1 MSEVKIQN
9 IEDLTGV
16 GPAIAEKFREAGY
29 STLEEIGTQSPGQ
42 LSDATGIGQESCAK
56 YIKEAGKNAKIGSF
70 LTGTELME
78 KRATVGK
85 LTTSSSTFDELLGGG
100 VETQSITEFYGQ
112 YGSGKTQFMLQLAVN
127 AQLPV
132 EQGGLGGEVAIID
145 TENTFRPERI
155 ISMAK
160 ALELDPDEVLSKI
173 HVGRAYNSH
182 QQMLMVKKVKE
193 IAKEKPIKMLAV
205 DSLTGA
211 FRAEYIGRGTLAE
224 RQGKINAHMSALAR
238 FGDLHNAAVVVT
250 NQVSSNPAAF
260 FGDPTKPIGGN
271 IVGHT
276 SKFRIYLR
284 RGKAGRRVCRLVDSP
299 HLPENEALVSIT
311 EDGIRDGGVP
321 RFRQEIWSCN
331 GRRQRV
337 RLAPFW
343 RCRKR

>member
-1 MSEVKIQN
+1 MSEVKIKN
-9 IEDLTGV
+9 IEDLSGV
-16 GPAIAEKFREAGY
+16 GPAVAEKFREAGL
-29 STLEEIGTQSPGQ
+29 STIEEIGTQSPGQ
-42 LSDATGIGQESCAK
+42 LSDATGIGVDSCAK
-56 YIKEAGKNAKIGSF
+56 FIQEASKNANIGSF

-78 KRATVGK
+78 KRATVKK

-112 YGSGKTQFMLQLAVN
+112 YGSGKTQFILQLAVN
-127 AQLPV
+127 ATLPI

-155 ISMAK
+155 ISMSK
-160 ALELDPDEVLSKI
+160 ALDLDPDDVLSKI

-182 QQMLMVKKVKE
+182 QQMLMVKKVTKL
-193 IAKEKPIKMLAV
+193 AKERPIKVLGV

-211 FRAEYIGRGTLAE
+211 FRAEYIGRGTLAD
-224 RQGKINAHMSALAR
+224 RQGKINAHMTELAS
-238 FGDLHNAAVVVT
+238 FGDLNNAAVVVT

-284 RGKAGRRVCRLVDSP
+284 RGKAGKRVCRLVDSP

-311 EDGIRDGGVP
+311 EDGIRDG
-321 RFRQEIWSCN
+321 
-331 GRRQRV
+331 
-337 RLAPFW
+337 
-343 RCRKR
+343 

>member
-160 ALELDPDEVLSKI
+160 ALELDPDEVLTKI

-311 EDGIRDGGVP
+311 EDGIRDG
-321 RFRQEIWSCN
+321 
-331 GRRQRV
+331 
-337 RLAPFW
+337 
-343 RCRKR
+343 

>member
-238 FGDLHNAAVVVT
+238 FGDLYNAAVVVT

-311 EDGIRDGGVP
+311 EDGIRDG
-321 RFRQEIWSCN
+321 
-331 GRRQRV
+331 
-337 RLAPFW
+337 
-343 RCRKR
+343 

>member
-70 LTGTELME
+70 LTGSELME

-127 AQLPV
+127 AQLPI
-132 EQGGLGGEVAIID
+132 EQGGLDGEVAIID

-193 IAKEKPIKMLAV
+193 IAKERPIKMLAV

-284 RGKAGRRVCRLVDSP
+284 RGKAGKRVCRLVDSP

-311 EDGIRDGGVP
+311 EDGIRDG
-321 RFRQEIWSCN
+321 
-331 GRRQRV
+331 
-337 RLAPFW
+337 
-343 RCRKR
+343 

>member
-9 IEDLTGV
+9 IEDLPGV

-311 EDGIRDGGVP
+311 EDGIRDG
-321 RFRQEIWSCN
+321 
-331 GRRQRV
+331 
-337 RLAPFW
+337 
-343 RCRKR
+343 

>member
-112 YGSGKTQFMLQLAVN
+112 YGSGKTQFILQLAVN

-276 SKFRIYLR
+276 SKFRVYLR
-284 RGKAGRRVCRLVDSP
+284 RGKAGKRVCRLVDSP
-299 HLPENEALVSIT
+299 HLPENEALISIT
-311 EDGIRDGGVP
+311 EDGIRDG
-321 RFRQEIWSCN
+321 
-331 GRRQRV
+331 
-337 RLAPFW
+337 
-343 RCRKR
+343 

>member
-1 MSEVKIQN
+1 MSEVKIKN
-9 IEDLTGV
+9 IEDLSGV
-16 GPAIAEKFREAGY
+16 GPAVAEKFREAGL
-29 STLEEIGTQSPGQ
+29 STIEEIGTQSPGQ
-42 LSDATGIGQESCAK
+42 LSDATGIGVDSCAK
-56 YIKEAGKNAKIGSF
+56 FIQEASKNANIGSF

-78 KRATVGK
+78 KRATVEK

-112 YGSGKTQFMLQLAVN
+112 YGSGKTQFILQLAVN
-127 AQLPV
+127 ATLPI

-155 ISMAK
+155 ISMSK
-160 ALELDPDEVLSKI
+160 ALDLDPDEVLSKI

-182 QQMLMVKKVKE
+182 QQMLMVKKVTKL
-193 IAKEKPIKMLAV
+193 AKERPIKMLAV

-211 FRAEYIGRGTLAE
+211 FRAEYIGRGTLAD
-224 RQGKINAHMSALAR
+224 RQGKINAHMTELAS
-238 FGDLHNAAVVVT
+238 FGDLNNAAVVVT

-284 RGKAGRRVCRLVDSP
+284 RGKAGKRVCRLVDSP

-311 EDGIRDGGVP
+311 EDGIRDG
-321 RFRQEIWSCN
+321 
-331 GRRQRV
+331 
-337 RLAPFW
+337 
-343 RCRKR
+343 

>member
-9 IEDLTGV
+9 IEDLPGV

-193 IAKEKPIKMLAV
+193 IAKERPIKMLAV

-284 RGKAGRRVCRLVDSP
+284 RGKAGKRVCRLVDSP

-311 EDGIRDGGVP
+311 EDGIRDG
-321 RFRQEIWSCN
+321 
-331 GRRQRV
+331 
-337 RLAPFW
+337 
-343 RCRKR
+343 

>member
-9 IEDLTGV
+9 IKDLTGV

-284 RGKAGRRVCRLVDSP
+284 RGKAGKRVCRLVDSP

-311 EDGIRDGGVP
+311 EDGIRDG
-321 RFRQEIWSCN
+321 
-331 GRRQRV
+331 
-337 RLAPFW
+337 
-343 RCRKR
+343 

>member
-1 MSEVKIQN
+1 MSEVKIKN

-70 LTGTELME
+70 LTGTQLME

-112 YGSGKTQFMLQLAVN
+112 YGSGKTQFILQLAVN

-182 QQMLMVKKVKE
+182 QQMLMVEKVKE

-211 FRAEYIGRGTLAE
+211 FRAEYIGRGTLAD
-224 RQGKINAHMSALAR
+224 RQGKINAHMSSLAR

-284 RGKAGRRVCRLVDSP
+284 RGKAGKRVCRLVDSP

-311 EDGIRDGGVP
+311 GDGIRDG
-321 RFRQEIWSCN
+321 
-331 GRRQRV
+331 
-337 RLAPFW
+337 
-343 RCRKR
+343 

>member
-56 YIKEAGKNAKIGSF
+56 YIKEAGKNAKLGSF

-311 EDGIRDGGVP
+311 EDGIRDG
-321 RFRQEIWSCN
+321 
-331 GRRQRV
+331 
-337 RLAPFW
+337 
-343 RCRKR
+343 

>member
-9 IEDLTGV
+9 IKDLTGV

-56 YIKEAGKNAKIGSF
+56 YIKEAGKNAKLGSF

-112 YGSGKTQFMLQLAVN
+112 YGSGKTQFILQLAVN

-160 ALELDPDEVLSKI
+160 ALDLDPDEVLSKI

-311 EDGIRDGGVP
+311 EDGIRDG
-321 RFRQEIWSCN
+321 
-331 GRRQRV
+331 
-337 RLAPFW
+337 
-343 RCRKR
+343 

>member
-1 MSEVKIQN
+1 MGEVKIQN

-284 RGKAGRRVCRLVDSP
+284 RGKAGKRVCRLVDSP

-311 EDGIRDGGVP
+311 EDGIRDG
-321 RFRQEIWSCN
+321 
-331 GRRQRV
+331 
-337 RLAPFW
+337 
-343 RCRKR
+343 

>member
-56 YIKEAGKNAKIGSF
+56 YIKEAGKNAKIGAF

-85 LTTSSSTFDELLGGG
+85 LTTSSSTFDALLGGG

-182 QQMLMVKKVKE
+182 QQMLMVEKVKE
-193 IAKEKPIKMLAV
+193 IAKERPIKVLAV

-284 RGKAGRRVCRLVDSP
+284 RGKAGKRVCRLVDSP

-311 EDGIRDGGVP
+311 EDGIRDG
-321 RFRQEIWSCN
+321 
-331 GRRQRV
+331 
-337 RLAPFW
+337 
-343 RCRKR
+343 

>member
-9 IEDLTGV
+9 IEDLPGV

-112 YGSGKTQFMLQLAVN
+112 YGSGKTQFILQLAVN

-182 QQMLMVKKVKE
+182 QQMLMVEKVKE
-193 IAKEKPIKMLAV
+193 IAKERPIKVLAV

-284 RGKAGRRVCRLVDSP
+284 RGKAGKRVCRLVDSP

-311 EDGIRDGGVP
+311 EDGIRDG
-321 RFRQEIWSCN
+321 
-331 GRRQRV
+331 
-337 RLAPFW
+337 
-343 RCRKR
+343 

>member
-56 YIKEAGKNAKIGSF
+56 YIKEAGKNAKLGSF

-284 RGKAGRRVCRLVDSP
+284 RGKAGKRVCRLVDSP

-311 EDGIRDGGVP
+311 EDGIRDG
-321 RFRQEIWSCN
+321 
-331 GRRQRV
+331 
-337 RLAPFW
+337 
-343 RCRKR
+343 

>member
-112 YGSGKTQFMLQLAVN
+112 YGSGKTQFILQLAVN

-284 RGKAGRRVCRLVDSP
+284 RGKAGKRVCRLVDSP

-311 EDGIRDGGVP
+311 EDGIRDG
-321 RFRQEIWSCN
+321 
-331 GRRQRV
+331 
-337 RLAPFW
+337 
-343 RCRKR
+343 

>member
-70 LTGTELME
+70 LTGTQLME

-112 YGSGKTQFMLQLAVN
+112 YGSGKTQFILQLAVN

-284 RGKAGRRVCRLVDSP
+284 RGKAGKRVCRLVDSP

-311 EDGIRDGGVP
+311 EDGIRDG
-321 RFRQEIWSCN
+321 
-331 GRRQRV
+331 
-337 RLAPFW
+337 
-343 RCRKR
+343 

>member
-9 IEDLTGV
+9 IKDLTGV

-56 YIKEAGKNAKIGSF
+56 YIKEAGKKAKIGSF

-311 EDGIRDGGVP
+311 EDGIRDG
-321 RFRQEIWSCN
+321 
-331 GRRQRV
+331 
-337 RLAPFW
+337 
-343 RCRKR
+343 

>member
-112 YGSGKTQFMLQLAVN
+112 YGSGKTQFILQLAVN
-127 AQLPV
+127 AQLPI

-182 QQMLMVKKVKE
+182 QQMLMVEKVKE
-193 IAKEKPIKMLAV
+193 IAKERPIKMLAV

-284 RGKAGRRVCRLVDSP
+284 RGKAGKRVCRLVDSP

-311 EDGIRDGGVP
+311 EDGIR
-321 RFRQEIWSCN
+321 N
-331 GRRQRV
+331 G
-337 RLAPFW
+337 
-343 RCRKR
+343 

>member
-56 YIKEAGKNAKIGSF
+56 YIKEASKNAKIGSF

-112 YGSGKTQFMLQLAVN
+112 YGSGKTQFILQLAVN

-182 QQMLMVKKVKE
+182 QQMLMVEKVKE
-193 IAKEKPIKMLAV
+193 IAKEKSIKMLAV

-211 FRAEYIGRGTLAE
+211 FRAEYIGRGTLAD

-276 SKFRIYLR
+276 SKFRVYLR
-284 RGKAGRRVCRLVDSP
+284 RGKAGKRVCRLVDSP

-311 EDGIRDGGVP
+311 EDGIRDG
-321 RFRQEIWSCN
+321 
-331 GRRQRV
+331 
-337 RLAPFW
+337 
-343 RCRKR
+343 

>member
-9 IEDLTGV
+9 IEDLPGV

-70 LTGTELME
+70 LTGSELME

-127 AQLPV
+127 AQLPI
-132 EQGGLGGEVAIID
+132 EQGGLDGEVAIID

-193 IAKEKPIKMLAV
+193 IAKERPIKMLAV

-284 RGKAGRRVCRLVDSP
+284 RGKAGKRVCRLVDSP

-311 EDGIRDGGVP
+311 EDGIRDG
-321 RFRQEIWSCN
+321 
-331 GRRQRV
+331 
-337 RLAPFW
+337 
-343 RCRKR
+343 

>member
-56 YIKEAGKNAKIGSF
+56 YIKEAGKNAKLGSF

-160 ALELDPDEVLSKI
+160 ALELDPDEVLTKI

-284 RGKAGRRVCRLVDSP
+284 RGKAGKRVCRLVDSP

-311 EDGIRDGGVP
+311 EDGIRDG
-321 RFRQEIWSCN
+321 
-331 GRRQRV
+331 
-337 RLAPFW
+337 
-343 RCRKR
+343 

>member
-16 GPAIAEKFREAGY
+16 GPAIAEKFSEAGY

-311 EDGIRDGGVP
+311 EDGIRDG
-321 RFRQEIWSCN
+321 
-331 GRRQRV
+331 
-337 RLAPFW
+337 
-343 RCRKR
+343 